1 LQNQGKSWLAMEAAE
16 DGERFLVNMMLGG
29 ETEDVE
35 RTKAE
40 GVDYYLLAE
49 VKQQQYNF
57 LKLIKSSQNREEIG
71 HQ

>member
-1 LQNQGKSWLAMEAAE
+1 MQSPGKPWLAMEAAE

-35 RTKAE
+35 RTEAE

-49 VKQQQYNF
+49 EEQQLYNF
-57 LKLIKSSQNREEIG
+57 LKLIKKESK
-71 HQ
+71 